1 MSTRAL
7 LLAATLLMIARLALP
22 LAGQET
28 ATPSSAAPA
37 VRREIRVP
45 LDHAAPDFGTGTI
58 RIEMARPFDPKK
70 PTLLIVADGQQFYLL
85 REGAVA
91 RLEQERFGDGFNL
104 VGVIGRGFSEDVV
117 ARTRRADGS
126 VDWALA
132 YRLLGSRQWVEDL
145 DLVRRELVGAD
156 GKVLLYGVSGGG
168 TLVHEYLAVHGSR
181 VTRAVSESGP
191 VRHLDAWL
199 RLNHDRAFW
208 NEIQAS
214 DPRRATALSAALAK
228 RPDRPEVIQLLQRQH
243 YFVAVDDLAAER
255 RRAIDEIVAGNE
267 PAIAKRK
274 EAYQVHAMRDLLASD
289 TGVGIRVRMYE
300 FVEPLLRHVR
310 IDGQAIH
317 PNIENEAILARPLLD
332 LQRAGTLPA
341 PPFDRRAL
349 QRVPAE
355 VLVIGARHDQTSDYR
370 ALIANAAL
378 YPRGELFLADDNHML
393 MRLTESGARKRL
405 LSTFLLHGLGSPE
418 MEALLREIEPYR
430 WTEG

>member
-1 MSTRAL
+1 MDTRAL
-7 LLAATLLMIARLALP
+7 FAAALLTLAAP

-28 ATPSSAAPA
+28 AAASPA
-37 VRREIRVP
+37 PQAIRREIRVP

-58 RIEMARPFDPKK
+58 RIEMARPFDPAK
-70 PTLLIVADGQQFYLL
+70 PTLLIVADGQQFYLR

-91 RLEQERFGDGFNL
+91 RLEEERFGPGFNL
-104 VGVIGRGFSEDVV
+104 VGVIGRGFSADVV

-145 DLVRRELVGAD
+145 DRVRRELLGPD

-168 TLVHEYLAVHGSR
+168 MLVHEYLAVHGDR

-199 RLNHDRAFW
+199 RLDHDRAFW
-208 NEIQAS
+208 HELRTA
-214 DPRRATALSAALAK
+214 DPRRASALSAALAK

-243 YFVAVDDLAAER
+243 YFVAAGDLAAER
-255 RRAIDEIVAGNE
+255 RRAIDEIIAGDE
-267 PAIAKRK
+267 PAITRRK
-274 EAYQVHAMRDLLASD
+274 EAYQVDAMRDLMESE

-300 FVEPLLRHVR
+300 FVEPVLRHVR
-310 IDGQAIH
+310 IDGEAIH

-332 LQRAGTLPA
+332 LQRAGTIPP

-355 VLVIGARHDQTSDYR
+355 VLVLGGRHDQTADYR
-370 ALIANAAL
+370 AVLASAAL

-393 MRLTESGARKRL
+393 MRLTESGARRRL
-405 LSTFLLHGLGSPE
+405 LATFLLHGLGSPE
-418 MEALLREIEPYR
+418 MEALLRELEPYR

>member
-1 MSTRAL
+1 MDTRAL
-7 LLAATLLMIARLALP
+7 LAAALLTLAAP

-28 ATPSSAAPA
+28 TVADSAPQAI
-37 VRREIRVP
+37 RREIRVP
-45 LDHAAPDFGTGTI
+45 LDHAAPDSGTGTI
-58 RIEMARPFDPKK
+58 RIEMARPFDPTK

-91 RLEQERFGDGFNL
+91 RLEQERFGEGTNL
-104 VGVIGRGFSEDVV
+104 VGVIGRGFSADIV

-126 VDWALA
+126 VDWATA

-145 DLVRRELVGAD
+145 DRVRREVVGAD

-168 TLVHEYLAVHGSR
+168 SLVHEYLAVHGDR

-191 VRHLDAWL
+191 ARHLDAWL

-208 NEIQAS
+208 SELHAA
-214 DPRRATALSAALAK
+214 DPRRAAALSAAVAK
-228 RPDRPEVIQLLQRQH
+228 RQDRPEVIQLLQRQH
-243 YFVAVDDLAAER
+243 YFVAAGELSTER
-255 RRAIDEIVAGNE
+255 RQAIDEIIAGDE
-267 PAIAKRK
+267 PAIVRRK
-274 EAYQVHAMRDLLASD
+274 EAYQVHALRDLVESD
-289 TGVGIRVRMYE
+289 TGVGIRVRLYE
-300 FVEPLLRHVR
+300 FVEPVLRHVR
-310 IDGQAIH
+310 IGGEAIH

-332 LQRAGTLPA
+332 LQRAGTIAA
-341 PPFDRRAL
+341 PPFDRHAL

-378 YPRGELFLADDNHML
+378 YPRGELFLADDNHTL
-393 MRLTESGARKRL
+393 IRLTESGARKRL
-405 LSTFLLHGLGSPE
+405 LSTFLRHGLGSPE
-418 MEALLREIEPYR
+418 MEALLRELESYR